1 MKTGGIFTGDKELG
15 SLCGRREEATC
26 TEAEEAGDC
35 SGQHRVPSG
44 WTKGLKE
51 QVQELW
57 LERQA
62 GTPAG
67 LGQPITDTTGSEN
80 LCRRR
85 HLILVASRGNKL
97 QKVIWKMPIMECYAF
112 SFLRYFPF
120 HYLI

>member
-1 MKTGGIFTGDKELG
+1 MWQKRGAHVHRGRGGGV
-15 SLCGRREEATC
+15 
-26 TEAEEAGDC
+26 C
-35 SGQHRVPSG
+35 SGQYRVPSG
-44 WTKGLKE
+44 WTGGLKG

-67 LGQPITDTTGSEN
+67 LGQPITGTMGSEN
-80 LCRRR
+80 LYKRR
-85 HLILVASRGNKL
+85 HLTCVASRGNKL
-97 QKVIWKMPIMECYAF
+97 QKVIWKMPIMGCYAF